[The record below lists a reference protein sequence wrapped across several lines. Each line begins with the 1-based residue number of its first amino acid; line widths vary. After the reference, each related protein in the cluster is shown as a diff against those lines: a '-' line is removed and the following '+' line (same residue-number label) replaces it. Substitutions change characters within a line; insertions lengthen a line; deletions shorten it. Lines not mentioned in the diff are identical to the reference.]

1 MKETKSGLSTH
12 KEKLA
17 QAYDFALEKVGMDL
31 HSFSIWNDYVQFLR
45 GVEATGSFAENQK
58 ITAVRRIY
66 QKAALTPII
75 GNDILWKEYLQF
87 EQNINPIIAE
97 KMGLERSREYTNA
110 KTVAIKL
117 DFVTKGLNRNLPAIP
132 PTLTKEEMRQVYQT
146 HIDRNEII
154 FEKKKQKNLIQFGDS
169 FRLNCGKNTLQR
181 KNRIH

>member
-132 PTLTKEEMRQVYQT
+132 PTLTKEEMRQVSIT
-146 HIDRNEII
+146 
-154 FEKKKQKNLIQFGDS
+154 LIVLKL
-169 FRLNCGKNTLQR
+169 FRQNVKFILINWIPLG
-181 KNRIH
+181 